1 MSTSYVP
8 YQPDQQYLMPC
19 ALQEWLPQG
28 HLAYF
33 INDTVDGLDLRA
45 FHARYAGG
53 GPRNQP
59 FHPAMMVKVL
69 VYGYATGVFSSR
81 KIARKLHE
89 DVAFRV
95 LAADN
100 FPAHRTIRDFRALH
114 LVEFSELFVQVVR
127 LARELGLVKLGT
139 IAVDGTKIKANA
151 SRHEVMSYARMQS
164 TKIKRRR
171 RLRRCSTRPTT
182 RTRPRRTS
190 LTWTSLLNWSAGRPD
205 WPL

>member
-1 MSTSYVP
+1 MSTSYVS

-19 ALQEWLPQG
+19 TLQEWLPQG

-33 INDTVDGLDLRA
+33 IGDTVDSLNLSA
-45 FHARYAGG
+45 FHARYAAGG
-53 GPRNQP
+53 SRNQP

-69 VYGYATGVFSSR
+69 VYAYATGVFSSR

-95 LAADN
+95 LGADN

-114 LVEFSELFVQVVR
+114 LNEFTDLFVQVVR
-127 LARELGLVKLGT
+127 LAREMGLVKLGT

-151 SRHEVMSYARMQS
+151 SKHKALSWEYANKLEQQ
-164 TKIKRRR
+164 IKA
-171 RLRRCSTRPTT
+171 TQAAQAAII
-182 RTRPRRTS
+182 
-190 LTWTSLLNWSAGRPD
+190 LLVEAGAAVQVQ
-205 WPL
+205 

>member
-1 MSTSYVP
+1 MRTWPFGYWRLATS
-8 YQPDQQYLMPC
+8 Q
-19 ALQEWLPQG
+19 
-28 HLAYF
+28 
-33 INDTVDGLDLRA
+33 
-45 FHARYAGG
+45 
-53 GPRNQP
+53 
-59 FHPAMMVKVL
+59 
-69 VYGYATGVFSSR
+69 S
-81 KIARKLHE
+81 
-89 DVAFRV
+89 
-95 LAADN
+95 
-100 FPAHRTIRDFRALH
+100 HRTIRDFCALY
-114 LVEFSELFVQVVR
+114 LEELSELFTQVVR
-127 LARELGLVKLGT
+127 LAREMGLVKLGT